1 MMHTDR
7 LIHGMKLLLDGAAV
21 PVFKMRPRPFSPGYQ
36 TVKRRLI
43 KSAVDRDMLR
53 DGKNLP
59 PGYGVAMD
67 ERVVEYPWL
76 FARLS
81 TNVGKMLDA
90 GSTFNHD
97 FLLERPPLRGAD
109 LTIMTLAP
117 EKRCYWYNGYSYVF
131 GDLRNTMFADHAFD
145 TIASISTIEHIGLN
159 NTMLYTGNP
168 EDMESDENGFVP
180 AVKEFRRILK
190 PGGTC
195 FISVPFGKRDNLG
208 WYQVFDLGMIEKI
221 VETFGP
227 SSHQI
232 DYFGYSSD
240 GWSRGSAASLANAT
254 VYDVHTGKGWS
265 TDRAASSRGVAC
277 LQLTA

>member
-1 MMHTDR
+1 MMHTDGF
-7 LIHGMKLLLDGAAV
+7 IQGIKWFLDGVAV
-21 PVFKMRPRPFSPGYQ
+21 PAFKLRPRPFSPGYQ
-36 TVKRRLI
+36 TVKRQTI
-43 KSAVDRDMLR
+43 ESAIDHGMLR
-53 DGKNLP
+53 DGKDLP

-76 FARLS
+76 FSRL

-90 GSTFNHD
+90 GSSFNHD
-97 FLLERPPLRGAD
+97 FLLERPPLRGAN

-117 EKRCYWYNGYSYVF
+117 EKRCYWYKGYSYVF
-131 GDLRNTMFADHAFD
+131 GDLRNTMFADHVFD

-168 EDMESDENGFVP
+168 ADMETDQSGFVP

-195 FISVPFGKRDNLG
+195 FISVPFGRRDNLG
-208 WYQVFDLGMIEKI
+208 WYQVFDFGMVEKI
-221 VETFGP
+221 VETFSP
-227 SSHQI
+227 SLHQI
-232 DYFGYSSD
+232 DYFGYSNN
-240 GWSRGSAASLANAT
+240 GWSKGSAKSLANAT

-265 TDRAASSRGVAC
+265 TDLAASSRGVAC